1 MKPFNMEEYTATE
14 IMGFW
19 NEAHP
24 GNPCTENEATRYL
37 KSHIFIKNL
46 FSPKTIVRVMEV
58 RFRPTEL
65 EERNSAILAKNQ
77 DAINAILSKKKLSK
91 LDKLR
96 FYLLNGRVLSGWIMT
111 EEFNVYSYR
120 DAIYELRKQ
129 GMAIEGQTIHEKGVQ
144 HQEWWLACYDYAWAK
159 NRCSRG
165 KK

>member
-1 MKPFNMEEYTATE
+1 MEKYTATE
-14 IMGFW
+14 IMGIW

-24 GNPCTENEATRYL
+24 GNPCTENEAARYL

-46 FSPKTIVRVMEV
+46 FSPKTIARVMEV
-58 RFRPTEL
+58 RFRPTEM

-77 DAINAILSKKKLSK
+77 DAIKAILSKKRLSK

-129 GMAIEGQTIHEKGVQ
+129 GMAIEGKTIHENGVQ
-144 HQEWWLACYDYAWAK
+144 HQEWWLAYYDYAWAK